1 MSKLRIILLLAAALI
16 VPPSTAGVPLPDPV
30 VREFPQLRLAGEGRL
45 RWFGLLIYDA
55 SLWVDGG
62 GWNPQREFA
71 LDIRYAR
78 DIKGGKLAQTSI
90 EEMRR
95 LGFANEQQAARWT
108 ADLTRLFPD
117 VHKGEHIT
125 GVNRPGQGVQFYHQ
139 GRMTGAI
146 DDPEFARGFFA
157 IWLDERT
164 REPNLRQALF
174 GNK

>member
-1 MSKLRIILLLAAALI
+1 VRRLSLLLLAAAL
-16 VPPSTAGVPLPDPV
+16 SAPLAAFALSLPEPI
-30 VREFPQLRLAGEGRL
+30 VREFPQLRMAGEGRL

-62 GWNPQREFA
+62 QWSQQREFA

-78 DIKGGKLAQTSI
+78 DLKGSKLAETSI

-95 LGFANEQQAARWT
+95 LGFGNEAQLIRWGAELAR
-108 ADLTRLFPD
+108 LLPD
-117 VHKGEHIT
+117 VRKGEHIT
-125 GVNRPGQGVQFYHQ
+125 GVNRPGRGVRFYYQ
-139 GRMTGAI
+139 GRLAGGI

-164 REPNLRQALF
+164 REPRLRQALF